1 MLLILCA
8 VLLAGSILT
17 GPVWAANDEARALY
31 AKGAFLEASQLAAN
45 AGTAEGFALA
55 ARALSQHSGRQSAT
69 QQEQLQAQCESYAR
83 KAIALDAK
91 YANGHFELAA
101 AIGELGRLRGTGWA
115 FLNGVAN
122 VVKDNLEKAI
132 SLDRPCRPGPLAC
145 RNHLQGRGIALR
157 WRGHTSL
164 QAIRG
169 SHQARAQKHHGAPQL
184 CSSLD
189 HPGQTKIRHPSPR
202 TTRDRTQT
210 RTGRFFGHARTR
222 VGQTRFKCIEIET
235 DGP

>member
-132 SLDRPCRPGPLAC
+132 SLDPKLVIARVALGRWHAEITSRGVGLLFGGEATQVFKQFEEAIRLEPKSIMVR
-145 RNHLQGRGIALR
+145 RNYARALITLDKQRYATRAREQLEIALK
-157 WRGHTSL
+157 L
-164 QAIRG
+164 E
-169 SHQARAQKHHGAPQL
+169 PEDF
-184 CSSLD
+184 LD
-189 HPGQTKIRHPSPR
+189 TQELEWAK
-202 TTRDRTQT
+202 RDLN
-210 RTGRFFGHARTR
+210 AL
-222 VGQTRFKCIEIET
+222 K
-235 DGP
+235 